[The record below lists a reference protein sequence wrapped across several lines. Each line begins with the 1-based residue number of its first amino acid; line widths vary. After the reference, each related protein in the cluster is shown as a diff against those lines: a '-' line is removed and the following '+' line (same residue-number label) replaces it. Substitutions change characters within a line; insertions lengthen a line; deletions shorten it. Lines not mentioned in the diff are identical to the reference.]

1 MHAPAPQSFVGKVWL
16 RFVLVGD
23 AKVGGVVE
31 SADVMDKSTIR
42 DQGMIECIRQSML
55 SMTLPP
61 PAEGGYVTIEYPM
74 DFYPEDPDAG

>member
-1 MHAPAPQSFVGKVWL
+1 M
-16 RFVLVGD
+16 
-23 AKVGGVVE
+23 E

-55 SMTLPP
+55 SMTLSP

-74 DFYPEDPDAG
+74 DFYPDESDAG